1 MRWPAARSN
10 DTYYVDNTGDT
21 VIEANGAGTDQ
32 VSSTVSFS
40 LAGQYLENLTLTGS
54 GNINATGNSLANT
67 LTGNSG
73 NNVLNGGTGADAMA
87 GGAGNDTYY
96 VDNIGDTV
104 IEAAG
109 AGTDQVFST
118 VSFSLAS
125 QYAENLALTGSGN
138 INGTGNAL
146 ANTLTGNSGNNAL
159 SGGDGND
166 TLEGGAGTDT
176 LDGGGGDDYASYLN
190 ASAAVVASLADRSAN
205 TGDAAGDTFISIE
218 RLAGSAFNDTLIG
231 DSGNNSLRGGRGA
244 DILDGGAGTDTASYF
259 AAAEAVTVSL
269 ADSSANTGEAA
280 GDTFISIES
289 VTGSAF
295 NDTLIGNASN
305 NFLVGSGGGDILN
318 GGDGA
323 DYASYSISTSAV
335 TASLANP
342 SINTG
347 DAAGDTYISIERLAG
362 SAFNDVLTGD
372 AGNNTPARER
382 RDGHPRWW
390 RRIRLCIIRRKSSIG
405 VTVSLANPSLNTG
418 EAIGDTYISIE
429 AISGSVFDDTLIGN
443 TGDNQLQG
451 GGESETTLNGGAG
464 TDVASYSNA
473 TSGITVSLANSAI
486 NTGEAA
492 GDTYSSIEGLI
503 GSGFGDVLV
512 GTSGNNTLIGN
523 GAATASSAVPAT
535 ATPSTATPR
544 RRSSTVQSI
553 SPTTPIR
560 AWQGLTQGITVNWA
574 AGTVTGQA
582 AIIGTDQLI
591 GIESVFGTQF
601 NDVFDATG
609 YTIASQA
616 AGDFASGNN
625 PYQYIRGGGGND
637 TITGNGNTEIDY
649 QDATSSVTVTLTAP
663 GTGTVTGG
671 GVGTDALTGGVIR
684 FIGSVYNDTFNGS
697 SVQDTLRRRAR
708 GQRRIPWR
716 RRRGPDR
723 I

>member
-1 MRWPAARSN
+1 M
-10 DTYYVDNTGDT
+10 
-21 VIEANGAGTDQ
+21 
-32 VSSTVSFS
+32 
-40 LAGQYLENLTLTGS
+40 
-54 GNINATGNSLANT
+54 
-67 LTGNSG
+67 
-73 NNVLNGGTGADAMA
+73 
-87 GGAGNDTYY
+87 
-96 VDNIGDTV
+96 
-104 IEAAG
+104 
-109 AGTDQVFST
+109 
-118 VSFSLAS
+118 
-125 QYAENLALTGSGN
+125 
-138 INGTGNAL
+138 
-146 ANTLTGNSGNNAL
+146 
-159 SGGDGND
+159 
-166 TLEGGAGTDT
+166 
-176 LDGGGGDDYASYLN
+176 
-190 ASAAVVASLADRSAN
+190 
-205 TGDAAGDTFISIE
+205 
-218 RLAGSAFNDTLIG
+218 
-231 DSGNNSLRGGRGA
+231 
-244 DILDGGAGTDTASYF
+244 
-259 AAAEAVTVSL
+259 SL

-372 AGNNTPARER
+372 AGNNTLRGNGGTDIL
-382 RDGHPRWW
+382 DGGAGFDYASYAE
-390 RRIRLCIIRRKSSIG
+390 SSIG

-451 GGESETTLNGGAG
+451 GGGADTLNGGAG

-473 TSGITVSLANSAI
+473 TSGITVSLANSAV
-486 NTGEAA
+486 NTGEAT

-503 GSGFGDVLV
+503 GSGFGDVLI
-512 GTSGNNTLIGN
+512 GNSGNNTLIGN
-523 GAATASSAVPAT
+523 GSRDSFLGGAGNDTFYGNSTTSKFDGATDIADYT
-535 ATPSTATPR
+535 
-544 RRSSTVQSI
+544 
-553 SPTTPIR
+553 SPGV
-560 AWQGLTQGITVNWA
+560 AGLTQGITVNWA

-591 GIESVFGTQF
+591 GVEGVFGTQF

-625 PYQYIRGGGGND
+625 PYQFIRAGGGND

-649 QDATSSVTVTLTAP
+649 RDATSAVTVTLTAP

-671 GVGTDALTGGVIR
+671 GVGTDTLTGGVNR
-684 FIGSVYNDTFNGS
+684 FIGSTYNDTFNGS
-697 SVQDTLRRRAR
+697 SVQDIFDGALGGDDVFHGGGGAD
-708 GQRRIPWR
+708 I
-716 RRRGPDR
+716 DR